1 MRIAVWANDELWN
14 MLNPEGNQFLSRVDH
29 FNNQMVNDFD
39 AFIQLIEYN
48 PAQTLINSSGKPY
61 FLNDVA
67 GFSKKLSNDCII
79 RFNGWNGFISKPAWE
94 ICGNITTDARAVL
107 EQINK
112 NFIAVPD
119 VPGMISARV
128 ISMIINEAYFALEEK
143 VSSKTDID
151 TAMKLGTNYPYGPF
165 EWCELIGKENVYQLL
180 STLAETNPVYTPAPL
195 LKKELN

>member
-107 EQINK
+107 EQINM

>member
-29 FNNQMVNDFD
+29 FNNHMVNDFD

-67 GFSKKLSNDCII
+67 GFSKKLSNDSII
-79 RFNGWNGFISKPAWE
+79 RFNGWNGFVSKPAWE

>member
-29 FNNQMVNDFD
+29 LNNQMVNDFD

-67 GFSKKLSNDCII
+67 GFSKKLSNDSII

-128 ISMIINEAYFALEEK
+128 IAMIINEAYFALEEK